1 MILLLLSHKI
11 KKWRKEMAFFA
22 KGKESSTN
30 VSTTKKTETINSSAP
45 LSAAT
50 EISKNITIEGN
61 ISGTD
66 SVKIEGTLI
75 GNIEVNNVTI
85 GKNGTVRG
93 SIIAQKVRNSGR
105 VEGDITCND
114 LNIMQTGYVTQKIHA
129 NVIILSGEILG
140 EILAETSMNITPTGK
155 IQTTSLVS
163 KRITVNGTI
172 EGRLTASELL
182 EVGSNGLVNG
192 EISVK
197 NIKTDEGGRIIGS
210 MVMYTEPTPKVE
222 QKKPEVIE
230 ATIEEK

>member
-1 MILLLLSHKI
+1 
-11 KKWRKEMAFFA
+11 MAFFA

-45 LSAAT
+45 ISAAT

-210 MVMYTEPTPKVE
+210 MVMYNEPTPKIE
-222 QKKPEVIE
+222 QKKTEVIE

>member
-1 MILLLLSHKI
+1 
-11 KKWRKEMAFFA
+11 MAFFA
-22 KGKESSTN
+22 KGKDKDTSASVTTTST
-30 VSTTKKTETINSSAP
+30 SDKKQSSAS

-61 ISGTD
+61 ITGTD

-85 GKNGTVRG
+85 GKNGSVRG
-93 SIIAQKVRNSGR
+93 SITAQKVTNSGR
-105 VEGDITCND
+105 VEGNITCNE
-114 LNIMQTGYVTQKIHA
+114 LNIMQTGYVTNKIHA
-129 NVIILSGEILG
+129 SVVILSGEILG
-140 EILAETSMNITPTGK
+140 EILAETSINITPTGK
-155 IQTTSLVS
+155 IQTTSLIS

-172 EGRLTASELL
+172 EGKLSASELL

-197 NIKTDEGGRIIGS
+197 NIKTDEGGRVIGS
-210 MVMYTEPTPKVE
+210 MAMYTEPTATIA

-230 ATIEEK
+230 ATIEEN

>member
-1 MILLLLSHKI
+1 
-11 KKWRKEMAFFA
+11 MAFFA
-22 KGKESSTN
+22 KGKEKEKKAT
-30 VSTTKKTETINSSAP
+30 VSTPSKSTKSTTVTP
-45 LSAAT
+45 TPTPTAT
-50 EISKNITIEGN
+50 EISKNITIEGHLT
-61 ISGTD
+61 GTD

-93 SIIAQKVRNSGR
+93 SIIAQKVTVSGR

-114 LNIMQTGYVTQKIHA
+114 LNVMQTGYITQKVHA
-129 NVIILSGEILG
+129 NIVILSGEILG
-140 EILAETSMNITPTGK
+140 EVLAETSINITPTGK

-163 KRITVNGTI
+163 KRITVNGSV

-197 NIKTDEGGRIIGS
+197 NIKTDEGGRVIGS
-210 MVMYTEPTPKVE
+210 MAMYTEPTPKVE

>member
-1 MILLLLSHKI
+1 
-11 KKWRKEMAFFA
+11 MAFFA
-22 KGKESSTN
+22 KGKDKEKKAPASTSTKSTQSSN
-30 VSTTKKTETINSSAP
+30 VAP
-45 LSAAT
+45 TSAAT
-50 EISKNITIEGN
+50 EISKNITIEGHLT
-61 ISGTD
+61 GTD

-75 GNIEVNNVTI
+75 GNIEVNNVII

-93 SIIAQKVRNSGR
+93 SIIAQKVTVSGR

-114 LNIMQTGYVTQKIHA
+114 LNIMQTGYATQKVHS
-129 NVIILSGEILG
+129 NVVILSGEILG
-140 EILAETSMNITPTGK
+140 EVLAETSINITPTGK

-163 KRITVNGTI
+163 KRITVNGSV

-197 NIKTDEGGRIIGS
+197 NIKTDEGGRVIGS
-210 MVMYTEPTPKVE
+210 MAMYTEQTPPVE

>member
-1 MILLLLSHKI
+1 
-11 KKWRKEMAFFA
+11 MAFFA
-22 KGKESSTN
+22 KGKEKEKQAT
-30 VSTTKKTETINSSAP
+30 VSTPTKPIKSSPVAP
-45 LSAAT
+45 ISAAT

-61 ISGTD
+61 ITGTD

-85 GKNGTVRG
+85 GKNGKVRG
-93 SIIAQKVRNSGR
+93 SIIAQKVTNSGR

-114 LNIMQTGYVTQKIHA
+114 LNIMQTGYITQKIHA
-129 NVIILSGEILG
+129 NIVILSGEILG
-140 EILAETSMNITPTGK
+140 EVLAETSINITPTGK
-155 IQTTSLVS
+155 IQTTSLRS
-163 KRITVNGTI
+163 KRITVNGTV

-197 NIKTDEGGRIIGS
+197 NIKTDEGGRVIGS
-210 MVMYTEPTPKVE
+210 MAMYTDPKPTIK
-222 QKKPEVIE
+222 QQKPEVIE

>member
-1 MILLLLSHKI
+1 
-11 KKWRKEMAFFA
+11 MAFFA
-22 KGKESSTN
+22 KGKEKEKKVT
-30 VSTTKKTETINSSAP
+30 VTKTTKSTKTNDVKPI
-45 LSAAT
+45 SAAT
-50 EISKNITIEGN
+50 EISKNITIEGHLT
-61 ISGTD
+61 GTD

-85 GKNGTVRG
+85 GKHGTVRG
-93 SIIAQKVRNSGR
+93 SIIAQKVTNSGR

-114 LNIMQTGYVTQKIHA
+114 LNIMQTGYVTQKVHS
-129 NVIILSGEILG
+129 NVVILSGEILG
-140 EILAETSMNITPTGK
+140 EVLAETSINITPTGK
-155 IQTTSLVS
+155 IQTTSLTS
-163 KRITVNGTI
+163 KRIIVNGTV

-210 MVMYTEPTPKVE
+210 MVMYTEPTQKVE